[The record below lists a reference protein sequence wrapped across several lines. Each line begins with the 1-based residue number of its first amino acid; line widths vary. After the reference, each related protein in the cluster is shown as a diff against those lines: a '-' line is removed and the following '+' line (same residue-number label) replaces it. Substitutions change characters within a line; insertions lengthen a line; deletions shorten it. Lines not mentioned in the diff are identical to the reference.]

1 MKKERWGDPQI
12 KEDYDE
18 IDLLDDTEI
27 VINGKLTSYGER
39 LYEESKDYYYD
50 EKTQEWIL
58 L

>member
-12 KEDYDE
+12 EECLNE

-39 LYEESKDYYYD
+39 LYEKSKDYYYD

>member
-12 KEDYDE
+12 EECSNE

-27 VINGKLTSYGER
+27 VINGKLTSSGER

>member
-12 KEDYDE
+12 REDLDE